1 MSTANNGRPRVAL
14 VIGSGGIKFAAA
26 IGVWRVLHSAGIE
39 VDQLVGCSGGSL
51 YAAGLALDFDADRL
65 EALTLAFWTPE
76 VMKDYTA
83 NLRASQSGE
92 LRFDERAGLADDSY
106 MNQCLANAF
115 GEQTFADTRRPLQVV
130 ATDLHSGDQVLLNQG
145 RLVDALRASAAIPL
159 IFAPKAL
166 DGRLLIDGAVSN
178 PLPLDVAMREGADL
192 IIAIGF
198 TLSTRPKLRSM
209 MAVQAQ
215 LNSLYMNNILKAA
228 YAFHNLAHH
237 AEIVAIVPEFG
248 EPLGMFDTNRL
259 PYIIA
264 EGERGAQEHLPYLQ
278 RFLQGS

>member
-1 MSTANNGRPRVAL
+1 MSTTANGRPRVAL
-14 VIGSGGIKFAAA
+14 VIGSGGIKCAAA
-26 IGVWRVLHSAGIE
+26 IGVWRVLQSAGIE

-51 YAAGLALDFDADRL
+51 YAAGLALGFDADRL

-115 GEQTFADTRRPLQVV
+115 GEHTFADVLRPLQVV

-278 RFLQGS
+278 RLLQGK